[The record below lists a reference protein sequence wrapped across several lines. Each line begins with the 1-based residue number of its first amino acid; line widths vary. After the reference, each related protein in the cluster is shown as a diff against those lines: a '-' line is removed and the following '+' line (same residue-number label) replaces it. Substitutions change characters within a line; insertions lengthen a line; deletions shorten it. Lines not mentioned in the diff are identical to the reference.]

1 MGFLGYSHQYLHP
14 REIDFAHRSMPK
26 CHFVIPAGGV
36 GLRFGGPLPK
46 QFVEVEGLPILMHT
60 LRAIAPYAESITL
73 ALPQD
78 YQEYWHQLCREK
90 SFDLKHKIVEGGAT
104 RFLSVRNA
112 IESLAVD
119 PDALIG
125 VHDAVRP
132 LVSGETIEALLAAAE
147 ASGAAIPYLPL
158 TDSIRHLEPL
168 IGSKSVE
175 RAQFVAVQTPQVFL
189 LERFRSA
196 YQQADGGAS
205 FTDDASVYEALF
217 DTPIELVES
226 NPENKKITH
235 PHDLLFLRQALNSP
249 ANR

>member
-1 MGFLGYSHQYLHP
+1 
-14 REIDFAHRSMPK
+14 MPK

-73 ALPQD
+73 ALPHD
-78 YQEYWHQLCREK
+78 YREYWQQVCREK

-119 PDALIG
+119 PDVLIG

-158 TDSIRHLEPL
+158 TDSIRHVEPL
-168 IGSKSVE
+168 VGSKSID
-175 RAQFVAVQTPQVFL
+175 RA
-189 LERFRSA
+189 
-196 YQQADGGAS
+196 
-205 FTDDASVYEALF
+205 
-217 DTPIELVES
+217 
-226 NPENKKITH
+226 
-235 PHDLLFLRQALNSP
+235 
-249 ANR
+249 

>member
-1 MGFLGYSHQYLHP
+1 
-14 REIDFAHRSMPK
+14 MPK

-36 GLRFGGPLPK
+36 GLRFEGPLPK

-73 ALPQD
+73 ALPHD
-78 YQEYWHQLCREK
+78 YREYWQQVCREK

-112 IESLAVD
+112 IESLAAD

-168 IGSKSVE
+168 VGSKSID

-189 LERFRSA
+189 LERLRVA
-196 YQQADGGAS
+196 YQQADGGAN
-205 FTDDASVYEALF
+205 FTDDASVYEALY

-249 ANR
+249 ANH

>member
-1 MGFLGYSHQYLHP
+1 
-14 REIDFAHRSMPK
+14 MPK

-73 ALPQD
+73 ALPHD
-78 YQEYWHQLCREK
+78 YREYWQQVCREK

-112 IESLAVD
+112 IESLAAD

-147 ASGAAIPYLPL
+147 ASGAAFPYLPL
-158 TDSIRHLEPL
+158 TDFIRHFEPVG
-168 IGSKSVE
+168 GSNSIDGL
-175 RAQFVAVQTPQVFL
+175 QFVAVQTPQVFL
-189 LERFRSA
+189 LERLRVA
-196 YQQADGGAS
+196 YQQADGGAN
-205 FTDDASVYEALF
+205 FTDDASVYEALY

>member
-1 MGFLGYSHQYLHP
+1 
-14 REIDFAHRSMPK
+14 MPK

-73 ALPQD
+73 ALPHD
-78 YQEYWHQLCREK
+78 YREYWQQVCREK

-104 RFLSVRNA
+104 RFLSGRNA
-112 IESLAVD
+112 IESLAAD

-168 IGSKSVE
+168 VGSKSID
-175 RAQFVAVQTPQVFL
+175 RAQFVAVQTPQIFL
-189 LERFRSA
+189 LERLRVA
-196 YQQADGGAS
+196 YQQADGGAN
-205 FTDDASVYEALF
+205 FTDDASVYEALY

>member
-1 MGFLGYSHQYLHP
+1 
-14 REIDFAHRSMPK
+14 
-26 CHFVIPAGGV
+26 
-36 GLRFGGPLPK
+36 
-46 QFVEVEGLPILMHT
+46 MHT

-78 YQEYWHQLCREK
+78 YREYWQQLWRGKGFGFKRE
-90 SFDLKHKIVEGGAT
+90 FVEGGAT

-112 IESLAVD
+112 IEALAAD

-132 LVSGETIEALLAAAE
+132 LVSGETIEALLVAAE
-147 ASGAAIPYLPL
+147 TSGAAIPYLPL

-168 IGSKSVE
+168 MGSKSVD
-175 RAQFVAVQTPQVFL
+175 RTQFVAVQTPQVFH
-189 LERFRSA
+189 LERLRAA
-196 YQQADGGAS
+196 YRQADGGAN
-205 FTDDASVYEALF
+205 FTDDASVYEALY

-235 PHDLLFLRQALNSP
+235 PHDLLFLRQSLNSP

>member
-1 MGFLGYSHQYLHP
+1 
-14 REIDFAHRSMPK
+14 MPK

-46 QFVEVEGLPILMHT
+46 QFVEVEELPILMHT

-78 YQEYWHQLCREK
+78 YREYWQQVCREK

-112 IESLAVD
+112 IEALAAD
-119 PDALIG
+119 SDALIG

-132 LVSGETIEALLAAAE
+132 LVSGETIEALLVAAE
-147 ASGAAIPYLPL
+147 TSGAAIPYLPL

-168 IGSKSVE
+168 MGSKSLD
-175 RAQFVAVQTPQVFL
+175 RTQFVAVQTPQVFH
-189 LERFRSA
+189 LERLRAA
-196 YQQADGGAS
+196 YRQADGGAN
-205 FTDDASVYEALF
+205 FTDDASVYEALY
-217 DTPIELVES
+217 DAPIELVES

-235 PHDLLFLRQALNSP
+235 SHDLLFLRQALNSP

>member
-1 MGFLGYSHQYLHP
+1 
-14 REIDFAHRSMPK
+14 MPK

-78 YQEYWHQLCREK
+78 YQEYWQQVCREK

-112 IESLAVD
+112 IESLSVD

-168 IGSKSVE
+168 VGSKSVD

-189 LERFRSA
+189 LERLRVA
-196 YQQADGGAS
+196 YQQADSSAS

-235 PHDLLFLRQALNSP
+235 PPDLLFLRQALNSP

>member
-1 MGFLGYSHQYLHP
+1 
-14 REIDFAHRSMPK
+14 MPK

-60 LRAIAPYAESITL
+60 LGAIAPYAESITL
-73 ALPQD
+73 ALSQD

-132 LVSGETIEALLAAAE
+132 LVSGETIEALLVAAE
-147 ASGAAIPYLPL
+147 TSGAAIPYLPL
-158 TDSIRHLEPL
+158 TDSIRHLRYSILSAFVQPIDKRMVVRILQTMPL
-168 IGSKSVE
+168 CMRLCMILLLSLLSLILRIKKSPIPTIFFFSVKYLILQ
-175 RAQFVAVQTPQVFL
+175 RIAKKPFL
-189 LERFRSA
+189 LPRSK
-196 YQQADGGAS
+196 
-205 FTDDASVYEALF
+205 
-217 DTPIELVES
+217 P
-226 NPENKKITH
+226 
-235 PHDLLFLRQALNSP
+235 FLP
-249 ANR
+249 

>member
-1 MGFLGYSHQYLHP
+1 
-14 REIDFAHRSMPK
+14 MPK

-78 YQEYWHQLCREK
+78 YREYWQQLCREK
-90 SFDLKHKIVEGGAT
+90 SFDLKHEFVEGGAT
-104 RFLSVRNA
+104 RFLSVRNT
-112 IESLAVD
+112 IEALAAD

-132 LVSGETIEALLAAAE
+132 LVSGETIEALLVAAE
-147 ASGAAIPYLPL
+147 TSGAAIPYLPL

-168 IGSKSVE
+168 VGSKSVD
-175 RAQFVAVQTPQVFL
+175 RTQFVAVQTPQVFH
-189 LERFRSA
+189 LERLRAA
-196 YQQADGGAS
+196 YRQADGGAN
-205 FTDDASVYEALF
+205 FTDDASVYEALY

>member
-1 MGFLGYSHQYLHP
+1 
-14 REIDFAHRSMPK
+14 MPK

-78 YQEYWHQLCREK
+78 YQEYWQQVCREK

-168 IGSKSVE
+168 GGSKSVD
-175 RAQFVAVQTPQVFL
+175 RTQFVAVQTPQVFL
-189 LERFRSA
+189 LEHLRAA
-196 YQQADGGAS
+196 YQQADDGAS
-205 FTDDASVYEALF
+205 FTDDASV
-217 DTPIELVES
+217 
-226 NPENKKITH
+226 
-235 PHDLLFLRQALNSP
+235 
-249 ANR
+249 

>member
-1 MGFLGYSHQYLHP
+1 
-14 REIDFAHRSMPK
+14 MPK

-73 ALPQD
+73 ALPHD
-78 YQEYWHQLCREK
+78 YREYWQQVCREK

-112 IESLAVD
+112 IESLAAD

-168 IGSKSVE
+168 VGSKSID

-189 LERFRSA
+189 LERLRVA
-196 YQQADGGAS
+196 YQQADGGAN
-205 FTDDASVYEALF
+205 FTDDASVYEALY
-217 DTPIELVES
+217 DTLIELVES

>member
-1 MGFLGYSHQYLHP
+1 
-14 REIDFAHRSMPK
+14 MPK

-73 ALPQD
+73 ALPHD
-78 YQEYWHQLCREK
+78 YREYWQQVCREK

-119 PDALIG
+119 PDVLIG

-168 IGSKSVE
+168 VGSKSID

-189 LERFRSA
+189 LERLRVA
-196 YQQADGGAS
+196 YQQADGGAN
-205 FTDDASVYEALF
+205 FTDDASVYEALY

-235 PHDLLFLRQALNSP
+235 PHDLLFLCQALNSP

>member
-1 MGFLGYSHQYLHP
+1 
-14 REIDFAHRSMPK
+14 MPK

-60 LRAIAPYAESITL
+60 LRAIAPYVESITL

-78 YQEYWHQLCREK
+78 YQEYWQQVCREK

-168 IGSKSVE
+168 VGSKSVD

-189 LERFRSA
+189 LERLRVA
-196 YQQADGGAS
+196 YQQADGGAN
-205 FTDDASVYEALF
+205 FTDDASVYEALY

>member
-1 MGFLGYSHQYLHP
+1 
-14 REIDFAHRSMPK
+14 
-26 CHFVIPAGGV
+26 
-36 GLRFGGPLPK
+36 
-46 QFVEVEGLPILMHT
+46 MHT

-73 ALPQD
+73 ALPHD
-78 YQEYWHQLCREK
+78 YREYWQQVCREK

-119 PDALIG
+119 PDVLIG

-168 IGSKSVE
+168 VGSKSID

-189 LERFRSA
+189 LERLRVA
-196 YQQADGGAS
+196 YQQADGGAN
-205 FTDDASVYEALF
+205 FTDDASVYEALY

>member
-1 MGFLGYSHQYLHP
+1 
-14 REIDFAHRSMPK
+14 MPK
-26 CHFVIPAGGV
+26 CHFVIPAGGG

-73 ALPQD
+73 ALPHD
-78 YQEYWHQLCREK
+78 YREYWQQVCREK

-119 PDALIG
+119 PDVLIG

-168 IGSKSVE
+168 VGSKSID

-189 LERFRSA
+189 LERLRVA
-196 YQQADGGAS
+196 YQQADGGAN
-205 FTDDASVYEALF
+205 FTDDASVYEALY

>member
-1 MGFLGYSHQYLHP
+1 
-14 REIDFAHRSMPK
+14 MPK

-78 YQEYWHQLCREK
+78 YQEYWQQVCREK

-104 RFLSVRNA
+104 RFLSVRNV
-112 IESLAVD
+112 IESLSVD

-168 IGSKSVE
+168 VGSKSVD

-189 LERFRSA
+189 LERLRVA
-196 YQQADGGAS
+196 YQQADSSAS
-205 FTDDASVYEALF
+205 FTDDASVYEALY

>member
-1 MGFLGYSHQYLHP
+1 
-14 REIDFAHRSMPK
+14 MPK

-78 YQEYWHQLCREK
+78 YREYWQQLCREK
-90 SFDLKHKIVEGGAT
+90 SFDLKHEFVEGGAT

-112 IESLAVD
+112 IEALAAD
-119 PDALIG
+119 SDALIG

-168 IGSKSVE
+168 MGSKSVD
-175 RAQFVAVQTPQVFL
+175 RTQFVAVQTPQVFH
-189 LERFRSA
+189 LERLRAA
-196 YQQADGGAS
+196 YRQADGA
-205 FTDDASVYEALF
+205 FTDDASVYEALY

-249 ANR
+249 SNH

>member
-1 MGFLGYSHQYLHP
+1 
-14 REIDFAHRSMPK
+14 MPK

-73 ALPQD
+73 ALPQ
-78 YQEYWHQLCREK
+78 EVCREK

-168 IGSKSVE
+168 VGSKSVD

-189 LERFRSA
+189 LERLRVA
-196 YQQADGGAS
+196 YQQADGGAN
-205 FTDDASVYEALF
+205 FTDDASVYEALY

>member
-1 MGFLGYSHQYLHP
+1 
-14 REIDFAHRSMPK
+14 
-26 CHFVIPAGGV
+26 
-36 GLRFGGPLPK
+36 
-46 QFVEVEGLPILMHT
+46 MHT

-73 ALPQD
+73 ALPHD
-78 YQEYWHQLCREK
+78 YREYWQQVCREK

-112 IESLAVD
+112 IESLAAD

-168 IGSKSVE
+168 VGSKSID

-189 LERFRSA
+189 LERLRVA
-196 YQQADGGAS
+196 YQQADGGAN
-205 FTDDASVYEALF
+205 FTDDASVYEALY

>member
-1 MGFLGYSHQYLHP
+1 
-14 REIDFAHRSMPK
+14 MPK

-46 QFVEVEGLPILMHT
+46 QFVEVEELPILMHT

-73 ALPQD
+73 ALPHD
-78 YQEYWHQLCREK
+78 YREYWQQVCREK

-132 LVSGETIEALLAAAE
+132 LVSGETIEALAAAE

-158 TDSIRHLEPL
+158 TDSIRYLDPL
-168 IGSKSVE
+168 VGSKSVD
-175 RAQFVAVQTPQVFL
+175 RAQFVAVQTPQVFH
-189 LERFRSA
+189 LERLRAA
-196 YQQADGGAS
+196 YRQADGGAN
-205 FTDDASVYEALF
+205 FTDDASVYEALY

-249 ANR
+249 TNR

>member
-1 MGFLGYSHQYLHP
+1 
-14 REIDFAHRSMPK
+14 MPK

-46 QFVEVEGLPILMHT
+46 QFVEVERLPILMHT

-73 ALPQD
+73 ALPYD
-78 YQEYWHQLCREK
+78 YREYWQQVCREK

-168 IGSKSVE
+168 VGSKSID

-189 LERFRSA
+189 LERLRVA
-196 YQQADGGAS
+196 YQQADGGAN
-205 FTDDASVYEALF
+205 FTDDASVYEALY

>member
-1 MGFLGYSHQYLHP
+1 
-14 REIDFAHRSMPK
+14 MPK

-78 YQEYWHQLCREK
+78 YREYWQQLCREK
-90 SFDLKHKIVEGGAT
+90 SFDLKHEIVEGGAT
-104 RFLSVRNA
+104 RFL
-112 IESLAVD
+112 
-119 PDALIG
+119 
-125 VHDAVRP
+125 
-132 LVSGETIEALLAAAE
+132 SGETIEALLAAAE

-168 IGSKSVE
+168 MGSKSVD
-175 RAQFVAVQTPQVFL
+175 RTQFVAVQTPQVFH
-189 LERFRSA
+189 LERLRAA
-196 YQQADGGAS
+196 YRQADGGAN
-205 FTDDASVYEALF
+205 FTDDASVYEALY
-217 DTPIELVES
+217 DAPIELVES

-249 ANR
+249 SNH